1 MTKLLKRRYNRFKN
15 KPKLPPQ
22 FIPVVSIEG
31 PNLWATCIWLSKANQ
46 LFTSKQEQA
55 WLPVLARHLRE
66 KYGVEAENLTLTWVP
81 ERWSYRV
88 NFNNDE
94 EFIMLKMVHM

>member
-1 MTKLLKRRYNRFKN
+1 MSRYKNRA
-15 KPKLPPQ
+15 KLPPR
-22 FIPVVSIEG
+22 FVPAVSIEG
-31 PNLWATCIWLSKANQ
+31 PALWATCIHLSSAHQ
-46 LFTSKQEQA
+46 QFTAKQEQS
-55 WLPVLARHLRE
+55 WMPILAKTLRD

-94 EFIMLKMVHM
+94 EFIMLKMTHM